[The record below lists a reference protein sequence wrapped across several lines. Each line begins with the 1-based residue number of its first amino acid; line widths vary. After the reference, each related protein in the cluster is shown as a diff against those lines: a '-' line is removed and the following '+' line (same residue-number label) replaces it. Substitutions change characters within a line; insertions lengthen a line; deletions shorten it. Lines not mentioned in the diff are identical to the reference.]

1 MNEASAAYKEC
12 RERIG
17 GIATN
22 LGPDDLNL
30 TVPACP
36 EWTVADLIAHLV
48 GIAED
53 FGAGNFEKAGSDAWT
68 KAQIARH
75 SKLAMPALIDEWEA
89 ISRQLDPTLDKVR
102 PGAAAMLIGD
112 AVTHEHD
119 LRGALN
125 LPGARDTD
133 AIWIALERY
142 VRRFGKRIKD
152 AGLPSVVV
160 RCEGREWQAGVLEP
174 SVELEAERFELLR
187 ALTGRRTVQE
197 IASLAWA
204 GDPKPYIELVS
215 SYPVARRSLKE
226 SRGRS

>member
-1 MNEASAAYKEC
+1 VKNVASAAYKEC

-17 GIATN
+17 GIAAN
-22 LGPDDLNL
+22 LSPDDLNR

-36 EWTVADLIAHLV
+36 KWTVADLIAHLV

-75 SKLAMPALIDEWEA
+75 SKPAMPALIDEWEA
-89 ISRQLDPTLDKVR
+89 ISGQLDQSLDEVR
-102 PGAAAMLIGD
+102 PGVAAMLIGD

-133 AIWIALERY
+133 AVWIALDRN

-152 AGLPSVVV
+152 AGLSSVVV
-160 RCEGREWQAGVLEP
+160 RCEGREWQAGVLKP
-174 SVELEAERFELLR
+174 SVELEAARFELLR

-197 IASLAWA
+197 IASLAWT
-204 GDPKPYIELVS
+204 GDPEPYIELVS

-226 SRGRS
+226 S